1 MLCLC
6 YHQLLPVMQYY
17 EDKKENLKIEM
28 LVATTMTVM
37 NIVVTVPSVGWRS
50 TSNNWYLHI

>member
-1 MLCLC
+1 
-6 YHQLLPVMQYY
+6 MQYY
-17 EDKKENLKIEM
+17 EDKKENLKKEM
-28 LVATTMTVM
+28 LAATTMTVV